1 MRTTPMKST
10 TKTNMKI
17 TKFLTLLAL
26 CGFAPATFAQSQAEQ
41 EIAELFRRVE
51 KRLVAIDQLLS
62 DASTNAGSTSTLKD
76 VGASGI
82 DELLKSSREQSAE
95 VIEAIDR
102 ILEISA
108 EQQSSS
114 SSSSSGEEPSPQPG
128 SSQPGGSPLD
138 RGQQTTPRE
147 QTPEAGG
154 DKPKD
159 MPGGNEPKP
168 DKPGPKPEDGGA
180 TEDPE
185 PKNLQLGASNATPQ
199 GAPSD
204 TKGLERWGALPQHAQ
219 NVFRSEGGTE
229 LPAQYRDWIDAYH
242 RRLNRESGRQ

>member
-1 MRTTPMKST
+1 
-10 TKTNMKI
+10 MKI
-17 TKFLTLLAL
+17 TKLLTLLAL
-26 CGFAPATFAQSQAEQ
+26 CGFAPAAFAQSQAEQ

-62 DASTNAGSTSTLKD
+62 DASTNVGSTSTLKN

-82 DELLKSSREQSAE
+82 DQLLKSSRDQSAE

-114 SSSSSGEEPSPQPG
+114 SSSSSSCEDPSDQPG
-128 SSQPGGSPLD
+128 SSQPGESPLD
-138 RGQQTTPRE
+138 RGPQSTPRE
-147 QTPEAGG
+147 ETPEAGG

-168 DKPGPKPEDGGA
+168 DKPGPDPKDGGA
-180 TEDPE
+180 TRDPRPE
-185 PKNLQLGASNATPQ
+185 NLQLGASNATPQ
-199 GAPSD
+199 GAPSQAG
-204 TKGLERWGALPQHAQ
+204 GLERWGALPQHAQ

-242 RRLNRESGRQ
+242 RRLNRESGRR